1 MFSLRLLNIS
11 RSGPLKGA
19 VLLLKYRSVPWDLL
33 LRGAGPGG
41 QSEEQEKIKNR
52 LCEYAGGG
60 QILKRLIYAIPLSAI
75 AVLVFAAIAVAQDV
89 PTGQEEGQ
97 EPSPPATDPNIAT
110 ETNST
115 SLQKRITSSP
125 ATKEP
130 AESSA
135 PAPNSTTTVDINY
148 DVFNPAQLSIAPGTA
163 VKFENKDTVAHT
175 ATADNDVFDTNR
187 LESGESMEVY
197 FEGAGTVTYHD
208 NLHPD
213 MKGNIVVGADV
224 GEEGAAPQGEDT
236 ASQKGTAEE
245 APNTEPISE
254 ADQPAT
260 EAAPPLKG

>member
-1 MFSLRLLNIS
+1 MY
-11 RSGPLKGA
+11 
-19 VLLLKYRSVPWDLL
+19 V
-33 LRGAGPGG
+33 
-41 QSEEQEKIKNR
+41 
-52 LCEYAGGG
+52 
-60 QILKRLIYAIPLSAI
+60 IPLSAI

-89 PTGQEEGQ
+89 PTGQKEGQ

-148 DVFNPAQLSIAPGTA
+148 DVFNPDQLSIAPGTA

-175 ATADNDVFDTNR
+175 ATADNEVFDTNK
-187 LESGESMEVY
+187 LEPGESMEVY
-197 FEGAGTVTYHD
+197 FEGAGTVPYHD
-208 NLHPD
+208 DLHPE
-213 MKGNIVVGADV
+213 MQGSIVVGEGV
-224 GEEGAAPQGEDT
+224 GGEDT
-236 ASQKGTAEE
+236 ASQKGTGEE
-245 APNTEPISE
+245 APNTEPSSE
-254 ADQPAT
+254 ADQPAA

>member
-1 MFSLRLLNIS
+1 
-11 RSGPLKGA
+11 
-19 VLLLKYRSVPWDLL
+19 V
-33 LRGAGPGG
+33 
-41 QSEEQEKIKNR
+41 
-52 LCEYAGGG
+52 
-60 QILKRLIYAIPLSAI
+60 KRLMYVIPLSAI

-89 PTGQEEGQ
+89 PTGQQEGQ

-110 ETNST
+110 DTNST

-148 DVFNPAQLSIAPGTA
+148 DAFNPAQLSIAPGTA
-163 VKFENKDTVAHT
+163 VKFENKDTEAHT

-187 LESGESMEVY
+187 LEPGESMEVY

-208 NLHPD
+208 DLHPD
-213 MKGNIVVGADV
+213 MKGSIVVGEGA
-224 GEEGAAPQGEDT
+224 GEEDAAQ
-236 ASQKGTAEE
+236 QKGTAEE
-245 APNTEPISE
+245 AQNTEPISE

>member
-1 MFSLRLLNIS
+1 MY
-11 RSGPLKGA
+11 
-19 VLLLKYRSVPWDLL
+19 V
-33 LRGAGPGG
+33 
-41 QSEEQEKIKNR
+41 
-52 LCEYAGGG
+52 
-60 QILKRLIYAIPLSAI
+60 IPLSAI

-89 PTGQEEGQ
+89 PTGQQEGQ
-97 EPSPPATDPNIAT
+97 EPSPPATNPNVAT
-110 ETNST
+110 DTNST

-148 DVFNPAQLSIAPGTA
+148 DAFNPAQLSIAPGTA

-208 NLHPD
+208 DLHPD
-213 MKGNIVVGADV
+213 MKGSIVVG
-224 GEEGAAPQGEDT
+224 
-236 ASQKGTAEE
+236 
-245 APNTEPISE
+245 
-254 ADQPAT
+254 
-260 EAAPPLKG
+260 

>member
-1 MFSLRLLNIS
+1 M
-11 RSGPLKGA
+11 
-19 VLLLKYRSVPWDLL
+19 
-33 LRGAGPGG
+33 
-41 QSEEQEKIKNR
+41 
-52 LCEYAGGG
+52 
-60 QILKRLIYAIPLSAI
+60 KRLIYAIPLSAI

-89 PTGQEEGQ
+89 PTGQQEGQ
-97 EPSPPATDPNIAT
+97 EPSSPATDPNIAT
-110 ETNST
+110 DTNST

-148 DVFNPAQLSIAPGTA
+148 DAFNPAQLSIAPGTT

-187 LESGESMEVY
+187 LEPGESMEVY

-208 NLHPD
+208 DLHPD
-213 MKGNIVVGADV
+213 IKGSIVVGEGA
-224 GEEGAAPQGEDT
+224 GEEDSVP
-236 ASQKGTAEE
+236 QKGAAEE
-245 APNTEPISE
+245 AQNTEPISE

-260 EAAPPLKG
+260 EAAPLLKG